1 MTIGIRAREILAG
14 EEPAAA
20 SGYLTVDLTALQRNY
35 ARIAAEVK
43 PARAAAVV
51 KANAYGLGAHQVAN
65 ALSAHG
71 CRDFFVAEFVE
82 AIDLKPTLPDDA
94 RLFVLNGLQPGNE
107 MICAQAG
114 IIPLA
119 NSLEQLARWRD
130 TATTLGRRLP
140 VILQFD
146 TGMSRLGIPPR
157 DRPQAHRLVNDG
169 DALDLLYVM
178 SHLASADDADSDQN
192 TDQLNEMRHVAA
204 EFPGVAICFANSGG
218 VFLGPAYHGD
228 LVRPGIALYGGAPTA
243 GCDNPMEP
251 VVRLEIAVV
260 QTRTI
265 PAGTAIGYS
274 GSYVAPHEMRLA
286 TLAIGYADGLPRSLS
301 NCGAVYFDGIRL
313 PILGRVSMD
322 STIVD
327 ISALP
332 EDTLHLGSLI
342 EVLGPHQTIDDV
354 AADAGTISYE
364 ILTRLGSRY
373 RRRYC

>member
-1 MTIGIRAREILAG
+1 MTIGIRAREILVG

-20 SGYLTVDLTALQRNY
+20 SGYLTVDLKALQRNY
-35 ARIAAEVK
+35 ARIVSEVK

-51 KANAYGLGAHQVAN
+51 KANAYGLGAQQVAE

-82 AIDLKPTLPDDA
+82 ALDLRPSLADDV

-107 MICAQAG
+107 MVCAQAG
-114 IIPLA
+114 IIPVA
-119 NSLEQLARWRD
+119 NSLEQLARWRNA
-130 TATTLGRRLP
+130 ATSLGRRLP

-146 TGMSRLGIPPR
+146 TGMSRLGIPPQ
-157 DRPQAHRLVNDG
+157 DRPQARDLVNNG

-192 TDQLNEMRHVAA
+192 TNQFDEMRRVAT

-218 VFLGPAYHGD
+218 VFLGSAYHGD
-228 LVRPGIALYGGAPTA
+228 LVRPGIALYGGVPTA
-243 GCDNPMEP
+243 GRDNPMEP
-251 VVRLEIAVV
+251 VVRLDIAVV
-260 QTRTI
+260 QTRII

-274 GSYVAPHEMRLA
+274 SSYVAPHEMRLA

-301 NCGAVYFDGIRL
+301 NCGAVYVDGIRL
-313 PILGRVSMD
+313 PIVGRVSMD

-332 EDTLHLGSLI
+332 EDALRLGSLV
-342 EVLGPHQTIDDV
+342 EVLGSHQTIDDV